1 MSFPFCWHSY
11 KQLIFTPFLAGTS
24 PTVPTKIM
32 DSNMLRFWDGALAS
46 TVRTLHPWLPA
57 YRLICVNHFS
67 LQDISRRWICS
78 RKQILFPKLVLW
90 WVMYLFFLVDN
101 SILMQY
107 LCDLLWCYGPI
118 WASIVFSRSLYIYI
132 YIYLRRLS
140 GLSQNPKVPSRCFD
154 SGPVGLEE
162 MLAPTPTP
170 VACFPQHL
178 GKPTGFGEYRSDQC
192 AKSRRRNHS
201 IRSLPNG

>member
-1 MSFPFCWHSY
+1 MSFPFCWHY

-24 PTVPTKIM
+24 PTRPTKIM
-32 DSNMLRFWDGALAS
+32 DSKMLRFWDGALAS
-46 TVRTLHPWLPA
+46 TVRTLHPWLPT

-90 WVMYLFFLVDN
+90 WVVYMLFFLVDK

-132 YIYLRRLS
+132 YLSKKIIRSIPKSQGSKSLFRLGSRRIGRDVGSNTDSS
-140 GLSQNPKVPSRCFD
+140 GLLST
-154 SGPVGLEE
+154 
-162 MLAPTPTP
+162 AP
-170 VACFPQHL
+170 
-178 GKPTGFGEYRSDQC
+178 R
-192 AKSRRRNHS
+192 
-201 IRSLPNG
+201 